1 LKNNMSENDNL
12 SGWYMTLAFIVAI
25 VCAFMAADQRD
36 TLKQEAVDHGYA
48 EWIVTGQNETQFKW
62 KEKQ

>member
-1 LKNNMSENDNL
+1 MSENDNL
-12 SGWYMTLAFIVAI
+12 SGWYITLAFIVAI

-36 TLKQEAVDHGYA
+36 ALKQEAVDHGYA

-62 KEKQ
+62 KEK